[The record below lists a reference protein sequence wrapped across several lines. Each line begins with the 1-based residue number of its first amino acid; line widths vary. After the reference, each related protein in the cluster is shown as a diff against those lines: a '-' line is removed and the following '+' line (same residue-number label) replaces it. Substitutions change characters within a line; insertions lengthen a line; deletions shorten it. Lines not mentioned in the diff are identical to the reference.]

1 MKQLMGQALKNVR
14 EENNSSSASI
24 TRLFFCGA
32 FGDTTA
38 DSICSSLNQIKQ
50 QTEQHTA
57 SEQVTKI
64 TGGAMIVSNSA
75 VVGFLECPSSVV
87 ATILSEIKSRNL
99 LLNARILSTSE
110 DCPCRWAAHKQ
121 HKMQTQLIQFNSCSP
136 CLASLR
142 FARPQG
148 ILHLGSI
155 LGQPSFGGRGHFLWG
170 CNQHCRGNFLKNHC
184 CCRAANRQLQRFQR
198 RDSAPED
205 SVASILVEAHCL

>member
-1 MKQLMGQALKNVR
+1 MLPHRGTILILCSAQVLYMTILFFTFFLTCLTVSFPRNSNSPNSYPVTHLPLIMSDVSMKQLMGQALKNVR

-110 DCPCRWAAHKQ
+110 DCPCR
-121 HKMQTQLIQFNSCSP
+121 
-136 CLASLR
+136 
-142 FARPQG
+142 
-148 ILHLGSI
+148 
-155 LGQPSFGGRGHFLWG
+155 
-170 CNQHCRGNFLKNHC
+170 
-184 CCRAANRQLQRFQR
+184 
-198 RDSAPED
+198 
-205 SVASILVEAHCL
+205 